1 MLARARRSIRGRTLP
16 DASQKHWRDAAITK
30 IQQALK
36 YEEGHHY
43 VNTQGIHSDFANAL
57 VGYLANLRG
66 VLPLQTAQA
75 LEPFQEKA
83 KRYPDWNPDER
94 REFLQPLPRVLDNLI
109 RASSGEVRRR
119 AVPVPMSVQGT
130 YSNSNPTRHD
140 LYFHNSKLKTG
151 HQAPMESPQSKPAS
165 SASTVTA
172 ADALSASHSDNAAG
186 LRPAN
191 GAAASSPSSVAH
203 ELSRTKGPSSADWL
217 MSQRAWSIDRVDDSM
232 QQVYSTVLTA
242 TEDSGHSSSSNDNVC
257 DPNSPSGAAQAASV
271 HAIFKPSTAAQSG
284 DQPVAQPH
292 SRQERQQGAAL
303 HESYCL
309 GAAQRGDM
317 TREVMLSDEVK
328 EFLAQPVSGPYRPII
343 FDLETTGMCVPSQRI
358 IELAAIGGHSAKVY
372 SSLVNS
378 EGVPSSPSAL
388 QAHGITDQESW
399 HPSTP
404 SFGRVMSQMLDFV
417 RQECSGPEGGIPV
430 LIAHNG
436 KTFDYKFLDQECKR
450 WNFQLPKDWQW
461 MDSFLLAKDCV
472 KSTPEEK
479 ASRALQA
486 LRERFGIAPNQAH
499 RALAD
504 CEILLSILPHLL
516 ELNGTPDLAD
526 LMRRGSKCSGTLG
539 NVLGPAPRQK
549 TLQAAKLKSTE
560 LTTALLVH
568 DEEEAR
574 FSEPD
579 PVSVSGLAE
588 PLASKVDL
596 EKLKKVKVNWRHGVV
611 DNEQLNREL
620 LDTPPDKLKKALT
633 PGQQTKVMK
642 AGFETFWE
650 VLQYYPKGYTPFQ
663 THLQHEKHV
672 VVRGTVTKS
681 YGGSHGFNME
691 VLVDPV
697 CFPLLHPQADD
708 PSPDSPDD
716 PHQGLGAS
724 FQQEEQDQA
733 SCTDADDEDQADL
746 SSDPDLDSVSGLYEH
761 GRRVI
766 PEEASTSAPSH
777 PSSSSPDTLHAPDH
791 HSGDPSFPSQ
801 TVASPQQHSEQQ
813 ALVVNKYFQG
823 SRGAF
828 GARNLANQ
836 YRVGSEVMVQGKVNM
851 GTKPGTWVTLD
862 AVLAHAP
869 PQSSSLTPQLVGRY
883 PARTPIKDKEWPGI
897 IEKALRAVQDSKA
910 LQGYDVV
917 PSMLT
922 DQYDLIGW
930 LQALRAI
937 HQPRDWADVE
947 AAKRRL
953 AFEELLLLQLKLLLR
968 REIDRTPRSEADLEG
983 TRVTQLGMMEAGRDV
998 LGFTL
1003 TAAQDRVLTEI
1014 LRDMQGPA
1022 PMMRL
1027 LQGDVGS
1034 GKTAVAMLALLAA
1047 AGSGWQGALMAP
1059 TEVLAEQHM
1068 MKLEQLVGAMPLDQR
1083 PRVAIL
1089 TGSTKT
1095 KERRAVYAS
1104 LADGSTGIVVG
1115 THALITD
1122 ALEFKKLG
1130 LAVIDEQHRFG
1141 VNQRAKLQ
1149 NKNTPLPHVLA
1160 MTATPI
1166 PRTLALTAHGDMA
1179 LSAIDELP
1187 PGRQPVLTY
1196 AQHDTPAIRNKMYS
1210 AIRKELEAGGR
1221 AYIICPLVDESSSEI
1236 MAGIKAAEE
1245 EHRHLQQTG
1254 VLGDAKCGLL
1264 HGRMSSED
1272 KFAALQAFARG
1283 DTPILIS
1290 TTVVEVGV
1298 DVPEASVIIV
1308 EHSERFGLAQ
1318 LHQLRGRVGRGKR
1331 ASTCYLMTPHK
1342 TALTRLQVLTRS
1354 QNGFTI
1360 AEADLQERGPGDF
1373 LGKKQSGRDGLSYLK
1388 AAKLPEDRQLLEQAR
1403 AAAAE
1408 LLQEYGLEPSG
1419 WPKDLLAALKDRS
1432 LPDLDLSEMSQLT
1445 WGSSKDME
1453 AVAESGN

>member
-1 MLARARRSIRGRTLP
+1 MGRTLP
-16 DASQKHWRDAAITK
+16 DASQKHWPDAAILK

-43 VNTQGIHSDFANAL
+43 VNTQGTHSDFANAL

-66 VLPLQTAQA
+66 ILPLQTAQA

-94 REFLQPLPRVLDNLI
+94 REFLQPLPRVLDSLI

-119 AVPVPMSVQGT
+119 AVPVPMSVRGT
-130 YSNSNPTRHD
+130 YSNSSPTRHD

-165 SASTVTA
+165 SANAATT
-172 ADALSASHSDNAAG
+172 ADASSVSHSDTTAG
-186 LRPAN
+186 LR
-191 GAAASSPSSVAH
+191 AASSHSSMAH
-203 ELSRTKGPSSADWL
+203 SSQLVSRTNGASSTDHAL
-217 MSQRAWSIDRVDDSM
+217 SSQPWSSDGVDGGVL
-232 QQVYSTVLTA
+232 QVYSNAERVLA
-242 TEDSGHSSSSNDNVC
+242 AIPDSGHSSSSSNGSVC
-257 DPNSPSGAAQAASV
+257 DPNLPSHAAETASV
-271 HAIFKPSTAAQSG
+271 HAIQEPSTAAMSGVRSITQAQSPRERQSG
-284 DQPVAQPH
+284 T
-292 SRQERQQGAAL
+292 AL
-303 HESYCL
+303 HGPTNL
-309 GAAQRGDM
+309 TAAQHGDM
-317 TREVMLSDEVK
+317 SREVVLSDEVK
-328 EFLAQPVSGPYRPII
+328 DFLAQPVSGPCRPII
-343 FDLETTGMCVPSQRI
+343 FDLETTGRCMPSERI
-358 IELAAIGGHSAKVY
+358 IELAIIGGHSGQVY

-378 EGVPSSPSAL
+378 EGVPSSPSAF
-388 QAHGITDQESW
+388 QAHGITDQECW
-399 HPSTP
+399 NPSTP
-404 SFGRVMSQMLDFV
+404 SFGRVMSQMLEFV
-417 RQECSGPEGGIPV
+417 REECSGPEGGIPV

-450 WNFQLPKDWQW
+450 WNFQLPRDWQW
-461 MDSFLLAKDCV
+461 MDSLLLAKDCV
-472 KSTPEEK
+472 KNTPEEK
-479 ASRALQA
+479 AYRGLQA

-516 ELNGTPDLAD
+516 ELNGTPDLAE

-549 TLQAAKLKSTE
+549 ALQAAKLKSTE

-579 PVSVSGLAE
+579 PVSVSGLAQ
-588 PLASKVDL
+588 PLASKVNL
-596 EKLKKVKVNWRHGVV
+596 EKLKKVKVNWRLGVV
-611 DNEQLNREL
+611 DNDQLNRDL

-650 VLQYYPKGYTPFQ
+650 VLQYYPKEYIPFQ

-672 VVRGTVTKS
+672 VVRGRVMKS

-697 CFPLLHPQADD
+697 CNPLLHPPADD
-708 PSPDSPDD
+708 PSLDSPDD
-716 PHQGLGAS
+716 PNQGSAAS
-724 FQQEEQDQA
+724 FQQEEDQA

-746 SSDPDLDSVSGLYEH
+746 SSDPDLDSVSGLNEH
-761 GRRVI
+761 GRSVI
-766 PEEASTSAPSH
+766 PEEASTSA
-777 PSSSSPDTLHAPDH
+777 SSSSPDASRASSSPTH
-791 HSGDPSFPSQ
+791 HLGDPSFPSH
-801 TVASPQQHSEQQ
+801 TVASPQQQSERQTL
-813 ALVVNKYFQG
+813 AVNKYFQG
-823 SRGAF
+823 SRGAKGAF

-836 YRVGSEVMVQGKVNM
+836 YRVGSEVVVQGKVTM
-851 GTKPGTWVTLD
+851 GTKPGTWSTPD
-862 AVLAHAP
+862 AVLAHATA
-869 PQSSSLTPQLVGRY
+869 QSSSLTPRLVGRY
-883 PARTPIKDKEWPGI
+883 PARTPIKDKEWPAI

-922 DQYDLIGW
+922 DQYDLIDW

-937 HQPRDWADVE
+937 HQPKDWADVE

-968 REIDRTPRSEADLEG
+968 REMDRTPRSEADLEG
-983 TRVTQLGMMEAGRDV
+983 TQINQLGMMMAGKDV
-998 LGFTL
+998 LGFRL

-1014 LRDMQGPA
+1014 LGDMQGPA

-1068 MKLEQLVGAMPLDQR
+1068 VKLEQLVGAMPVHHR

-1089 TGSTKT
+1089 TGSAKT

-1104 LADGSTGIVVG
+1104 LADGSTGIIVG

-1196 AQHDTPAIRNKMYS
+1196 AYHDTPAVRNKIYS
-1210 AIRKELEAGGR
+1210 TIRKELEAGGR

-1245 EHRHLQQTG
+1245 EHRHLQQAG

-1272 KFAALQAFARG
+1272 KFAALRAFAG
-1283 DTPILIS
+1283 GETPVLIS

-1445 WGSSKDME
+1445 WGSNKDTE
-1453 AVAESGN
+1453 AVAEAGN

>member
-1 MLARARRSIRGRTLP
+1 MLGPRTSGGPVALPGPLIRAQTGRTLP
-16 DASQKHWRDAAITK
+16 DASQKHWPDAAIIE
-30 IQQALK
+30 IQKALK

-43 VNTQGIHSDFANAL
+43 VNTQGVHSDFANAL

-66 VLPLQTAQA
+66 ILPLQTAQA

-83 KRYPDWNPDER
+83 KSYPDWNPDER
-94 REFLQPLPRVLDNLI
+94 REFLQPLPRVLDSL
-109 RASSGEVRRR
+109 V
-119 AVPVPMSVQGT
+119 
-130 YSNSNPTRHD
+130 
-140 LYFHNSKLKTG
+140 
-151 HQAPMESPQSKPAS
+151 
-165 SASTVTA
+165 
-172 ADALSASHSDNAAG
+172 
-186 LRPAN
+186 
-191 GAAASSPSSVAH
+191 
-203 ELSRTKGPSSADWL
+203 
-217 MSQRAWSIDRVDDSM
+217 
-232 QQVYSTVLTA
+232 
-242 TEDSGHSSSSNDNVC
+242 
-257 DPNSPSGAAQAASV
+257 
-271 HAIFKPSTAAQSG
+271 
-284 DQPVAQPH
+284 
-292 SRQERQQGAAL
+292 
-303 HESYCL
+303 
-309 GAAQRGDM
+309 
-317 TREVMLSDEVK
+317 
-328 EFLAQPVSGPYRPII
+328 RPII
-343 FDLETTGMCVPSQRI
+343 FDLETTGSCKPWHRI
-358 IELAAIGGHSAKVY
+358 IELAVIGGHSGKVF

-378 EGVPSSPSAL
+378 EGVKSSDGAFK
-388 QAHGITDQESW
+388 AHGISNEECW

-404 SFGRVMSQMLDFV
+404 SFGRVMGQMLEFV

-436 KTFDYKFLDQECKR
+436 KNFDYKFLDQECKN

-461 MDSFLLAKDCV
+461 MDSLLLARDCA
-472 KSTPEEK
+472 KGPSGEK
-479 ASRALQA
+479 ISCTLQD
-486 LRERFGIAPNQAH
+486 LREHFGIAPNQAH

-504 CEILLSILPHLL
+504 CEILLSILPRLL
-516 ELNGTPDLAD
+516 ELNGTPDLAE

-539 NVLGPAPRQK
+539 DILGPAPRQK
-549 TLQAAKLKSTE
+549 ALQAAKLKSTE

-588 PLASKVDL
+588 PLASKVNL

-650 VLQYYPKGYTPFQ
+650 VLQYYPKDYTPFQ
-663 THLQHEKHV
+663 THLQHQKHV
-672 VVRGTVTKS
+672 VVRGRVTKS

-697 CFPLLHPQADD
+697 CNPLLHPPADD
-708 PSPDSPDD
+708 PSLDSPDD
-716 PHQGLGAS
+716 PLQGLGAS
-724 FQQEEQDQA
+724 FQQEEEDQA

-746 SSDPDLDSVSGLYEH
+746 SSDSDLDAASGLDEH
-761 GRRVI
+761 GRSVI
-766 PEEASTSAPSH
+766 TEEASTSALSH
-777 PSSSSPDTLHAPDH
+777 SSSSSSNASHASSSPDAN
-791 HSGDPSFPSQ
+791 PSFPSQ
-801 TVASPQQHSEQQ
+801 SVASPQQYSEQQ
-813 ALVVNKYFQG
+813 TLVVNKYFQG

-836 YRVGSEVMVQGKVNM
+836 YRVGSEVMVQGKVTV

-862 AVLAHAP
+862 AVLAPASA
-869 PQSSSLTPQLVGRY
+869 QNSSLSPQLVGRY

-930 LQALRAI
+930 HQALRAI

-968 REIDRTPRSEADLEG
+968 REIDRTPRSEADLLG
-983 TRVTQLGMMEAGRDV
+983 TRVTQLDMMEAGRDV
-998 LGFTL
+998 LGFRL

-1068 MKLEQLVGAMPLDQR
+1068 MKLEQLVKAMPLDQR
-1083 PRVAIL
+1083 PRIAIL
-1089 TGSTKT
+1089 TGSAKT

-1264 HGRMSSED
+1264 HGRMPSED
-1272 KFAALQAFARG
+1272 KFAALQAFAG
-1283 DTPILIS
+1283 GETPVLIS

-1453 AVAESGN
+1453 AVAEAGN

>member
-1 MLARARRSIRGRTLP
+1 MPPSLSAYKCPHHMQAAQHACRRFSRHLHVTVLARARRSLRVGRALP
-16 DASQKHWRDAAITK
+16 DASQKHRPDAAIIK

-43 VNTQGIHSDFANAL
+43 VNTQGTHSDFANAL
-57 VGYLANLRG
+57 IGYLANLRG

-94 REFLQPLPRVLDNLI
+94 REFLQPLPRVLDGLI

-119 AVPVPMSVQGT
+119 AVPVPMSVRGT
-130 YSNSNPTRHD
+130 YSSSSPTRHD
-140 LYFHNSKLKTG
+140 LYFYNSKLKTG
-151 HQAPMESPQSKPAS
+151 HQAPVDGPQTKPAS
-165 SASTVTA
+165 SANTATA
-172 ADALSASHSDNAAG
+172 ADALSASHSDNTAG

-191 GAAASSPSSVAH
+191 AASSHRPVAQPSQL
-203 ELSRTKGPSSADWL
+203 LSRTE
-217 MSQRAWSIDRVDDSM
+217 VDDGM
-232 QQVYSTVLTA
+232 QQVYSNVEPVLTS
-242 TEDSGHSSSSNDNVC
+242 TQDSGHSSSSSNNGNVF
-257 DPNSPSGAAQAASV
+257 DPNLPSGSAQAASV
-271 HAIFKPSTAAQSG
+271 HAIFEPSLAAQSG
-284 DQPVAQPH
+284 VRSVTQPH
-292 SRQERQQGAAL
+292 RLRDRQPSAAVD
-303 HESYCL
+303 ESYDL
-309 GAAQRGDM
+309 RTAQHGDT

-328 EFLAQPVSGPYRPII
+328 DFLAQPVSGPCRPII
-343 FDLETTGMCVPSQRI
+343 FDLETTGRCMPSERI
-358 IELAAIGGHSAKVY
+358 IELAVIGGHSGEVY

-378 EGVPSSPSAL
+378 EGVPSSPSAF
-388 QAHGITDQESW
+388 QAHGITNQESW

-404 SFGRVMSQMLDFV
+404 SFGRVMGQMLEFV

-436 KTFDYKFLDQECKR
+436 KIFDYKFLDQECKR
-450 WNFQLPKDWQW
+450 WNFQLPRDWQW
-461 MDSFLLAKDCV
+461 MDSLLLARDCV

-479 ASRALQA
+479 AYRGLQA

-504 CEILLSILPHLL
+504 CEILLSILPRLL
-516 ELNGTPDLAD
+516 ELNGTPDLAE

-549 TLQAAKLKSTE
+549 ALEAAKLKSTE
-560 LTTALLVH
+560 LTTDLLVH
-568 DEEEAR
+568 DEEEAC

-588 PLASKVDL
+588 PLASKVNL

-633 PGQQTKVMK
+633 PGQQTKVKK

-650 VLQYYPKGYTPFQ
+650 VLQYYPKEYIPFQ
-663 THLQHEKHV
+663 PHLQHEKHV

-697 CFPLLHPQADD
+697 CSPLLHPPADD

-716 PHQGLGAS
+716 PHQDLGRS
-724 FQQEEQDQA
+724 FQQEEEDQA

-746 SSDPDLDSVSGLYEH
+746 SSDSDLHSVSGLDKH
-761 GRRVI
+761 GRSVI
-766 PEEASTSAPSH
+766 PEEASTSVLSH
-777 PSSSSPDTLHAPDH
+777 SSSSSLDASRASSSPGAHPGIL
-791 HSGDPSFPSQ
+791 SFPSQ
-801 TVASPQQHSEQQ
+801 TVANPQTNSERQTL
-813 ALVVNKYFQG
+813 AVNKFFQG
-823 SRGAF
+823 SKGAF

-836 YRVGSEVMVQGKVNM
+836 YRVGSEVMVQGKVTM
-851 GTKPGTWVTLD
+851 GTKPGTWVTPD
-862 AVLAHAP
+862 AVLAHATAP
-869 PQSSSLTPQLVGRY
+869 SSSPAPQLVGRY
-883 PARTPIKDKEWPGI
+883 PARTPIKDKEWPAI

-968 REIDRTPRSEADLEG
+968 REINRTPRSEVDLEG
-983 TRVTQLGMMEAGRDV
+983 TRVTQLDMMEAGRDV
-998 LGFTL
+998 LGFGL

-1034 GKTAVAMLALLAA
+1034 GKTAVAFLALLAA

-1068 MKLEQLVGAMPLDQR
+1068 MKLEQLVRAMPLHHR

-1089 TGSTKT
+1089 TGSAKT

-1149 NKNTPLPHVLA
+1149 NKNTPLPHVLS

-1187 PGRQPVLTY
+1187 PGRHPVLTY
-1196 AQHDTPAIRNKMYS
+1196 AQQDTPAVRNKMYS
-1210 AIRKELEAGGR
+1210 TIRKELEAGGR

-1245 EHRHLQQTG
+1245 EHRRLQQTG

-1272 KFAALQAFARG
+1272 KFAALQAFASG
-1283 DTPILIS
+1283 ETPVLIS

-1331 ASTCYLMTPHK
+1331 ASTCYLMTPHR

-1360 AEADLQERGPGDF
+1360 AEADLQER
-1373 LGKKQSGRDGLSYLK
+1373 
-1388 AAKLPEDRQLLEQAR
+1388 
-1403 AAAAE
+1403 
-1408 LLQEYGLEPSG
+1408 
-1419 WPKDLLAALKDRS
+1419 
-1432 LPDLDLSEMSQLT
+1432 
-1445 WGSSKDME
+1445 
-1453 AVAESGN
+1453 

>member
-1 MLARARRSIRGRTLP
+1 MQAAQHACRRFSRHLHVTVLARARRSLRAGRTLP
-16 DASQKHWRDAAITK
+16 DGSQKHWPDAAIIK

-43 VNTQGIHSDFANAL
+43 VNTQGTHSDFANAL

-94 REFLQPLPRVLDNLI
+94 REFLQPLPRVLDSLI
-109 RASSGEVRRR
+109 R
-119 AVPVPMSVQGT
+119 AVPVPMSVRGT
-130 YSNSNPTRHD
+130 YSNGSPTRHD

-151 HQAPMESPQSKPAS
+151 HQAPMDSPQIKPAS
-165 SASTVTA
+165 SAHTARA
-172 ADALSASHSDNAAG
+172 ADALSASLSDNTAG

-191 GAAASSPSSVAH
+191 GAAASSHSSVAQPSQL
-203 ELSRTKGPSSADWL
+203 LSHTKGMSSADWVV
-217 MSQRAWSIDRVDDSM
+217 SGRARSMNRVDDGM
-232 QQVYSTVLTA
+232 QQ
-242 TEDSGHSSSSNDNVC
+242 
-257 DPNSPSGAAQAASV
+257 P
-271 HAIFKPSTAAQSG
+271 
-284 DQPVAQPH
+284 
-292 SRQERQQGAAL
+292 GAAL
-303 HESYCL
+303 HKL
-309 GAAQRGDM
+309 QNWRAAQHGDM
-317 TREVMLSDEVK
+317 MREVMLSDEVRD
-328 EFLAQPVSGPYRPII
+328 FLAQPISGPCRPII
-343 FDLETTGMCVPSQRI
+343 FDLETTGRCMPSERI
-358 IELAAIGGHSAKVY
+358 IELAVIGGHSGQVF

-378 EGVPSSPSAL
+378 EGVPSSPSAF
-388 QAHGITDQESW
+388 QAHGITNQESW

-404 SFGRVMSQMLDFV
+404 SFGRVMSQMLEFV
-417 RQECSGPEGGIPV
+417 RQECSGPEGGTPV

-450 WNFQLPKDWQW
+450 WNFQLPRDWQW
-461 MDSFLLAKDCV
+461 MDSLLLAKDCV

-479 ASRALQA
+479 AYRGLQA

-504 CEILLSILPHLL
+504 CEILLSILPRLL
-516 ELNGTPDLAD
+516 ELNGTPDLAE

-549 TLQAAKLKSTE
+549 ALQAAKLKSTE

-579 PVSVSGLAE
+579 PASVSGLAE
-588 PLASKVDL
+588 PLASTVNL
-596 EKLKKVKVNWRHGVV
+596 EKLKKVKGNWRHGVV
-611 DNEQLNREL
+611 DNEQLSREL

-633 PGQQTKVMK
+633 PGQQVKVMK

-650 VLQYYPKGYTPFQ
+650 VLQFYPKDYIPFQ

-672 VVRGTVTKS
+672 VVRGRVTKS

-691 VLVDPV
+691 VVVDPI
-697 CFPLLHPQADD
+697 CNPLQHPPAAE

-716 PHQGLGAS
+716 LHQGFGAS
-724 FQQEEQDQA
+724 FQQEEEDQA
-733 SCTDADDEDQADL
+733 SGTDADDEDQADL
-746 SSDPDLDSVSGLYEH
+746 SSDPHLNLASGLNEH
-761 GRRVI
+761 GRSVI
-766 PEEASTSAPSH
+766 PEEASTSALSQS
-777 PSSSSPDTLHAPDH
+777 SSSSPHASHASSSPH
-791 HSGDPSFPSQ
+791 HHLGDPSFPSQ
-801 TVASPQQHSEQQ
+801 AVASPQQHSKQQ
-813 ALVVNKYFQG
+813 TLAVNKYFQG

-828 GARNLANQ
+828 GARNLASQ
-836 YRVGSEVMVQGKVNM
+836 YRVGSEVIVQGKVTI
-851 GTKPGTWVTLD
+851 GTKPGTWVTPD
-862 AVLAHAP
+862 AVLAHATA
-869 PQSSSLTPQLVGRY
+869 QSSSPTPRLVGRY
-883 PARTPIKDKEWPGI
+883 PARTPLKDKEWPAI

-937 HQPRDWADVE
+937 HQPKDWADVE

-998 LGFTL
+998 LGFRL

-1068 MKLEQLVGAMPLDQR
+1068 MKLEQLVRAMPLKQR

-1089 TGSTKT
+1089 TGSAKT

-1141 VNQRAKLQ
+1141 VKQRAKLQ

-1187 PGRQPVLTY
+1187 PGRQPVLTH
-1196 AQHDTPAIRNKMYS
+1196 AHHDTPATRNKMYR

-1254 VLGDAKCGLL
+1254 VLGGAKCGLL

-1272 KFAALQAFARG
+1272 KFAALQAFASG
-1283 DTPILIS
+1283 ETPVLIS

-1318 LHQLRGRVGRGKR
+1318 LHQLRGR
-1331 ASTCYLMTPHK
+1331 
-1342 TALTRLQVLTRS
+1342 VLTRS

-1408 LLQEYGLEPSG
+1408 LLQERKLSIQDAQVGPVRLNEYSEAR
-1419 WPKDLLAALKDRS
+1419 LLLHANVA
-1432 LPDLDLSEMSQLT
+1432 
-1445 WGSSKDME
+1445 
-1453 AVAESGN
+1453 AVA